1 MELEQTQER
10 LKQLKARVTTLQSG
24 RDQINQQKG
33 LEQGKLEEAYRK
45 LRELGI
51 ENPEAMTAKELQ
63 ALATSLEAN
72 LAEQLET
79 LNTQLAQGEDLM
91 EQYRELQ
98 QG

>member
-1 MELEQTQER
+1 MELEQTQEQ
-10 LKQLKARVTTLQSG
+10 LKQLKARVTALQSG

-51 ENPEAMTAKELQ
+51 ENPEALTVKELQ
-63 ALATSLEAN
+63 ALATSLETN
-72 LAEQLET
+72 LNEQLAT
-79 LNTQLAQGEDLM
+79 LNTQLEQGEDLM

>member
-1 MELEQTQER
+1 MELEQTQEQ
-10 LKQLKARVTTLQSG
+10 LKQLKARVTALQSG

-51 ENPEAMTAKELQ
+51 ENPEALTVKELQ
-63 ALATSLEAN
+63 ALATSLEGN
-72 LAEQLET
+72 LTEQLAT
-79 LNTQLAQGEDLM
+79 LNAQLEQGEDLM

>member
-51 ENPEAMTAKELQ
+51 ENPEAMSAKELQ
-63 ALATSLEAN
+63 ALADSLGTN
-72 LAEQLET
+72 LNEQLET
-79 LNTQLAQGEDLM
+79 LNAQLEQGEDLM